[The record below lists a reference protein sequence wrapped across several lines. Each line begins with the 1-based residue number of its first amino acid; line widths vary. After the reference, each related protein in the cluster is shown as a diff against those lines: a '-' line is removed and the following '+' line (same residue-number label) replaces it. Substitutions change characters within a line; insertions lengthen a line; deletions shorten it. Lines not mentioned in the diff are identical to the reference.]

1 MSSTKRKDALARSVP
16 MLKYTDFFKKKLG
29 DEEKI
34 KGFFEVDKT
43 EDSENY
49 KNFPTY
55 SYSMNLR
62 TIEFNPLFL

>member
-16 MLKYTDFFKKKLG
+16 MLKYIDFFFKKKLG

-34 KGFFEVDKT
+34 KEFFEVDKT

-49 KNFPTY
+49 KEFPT
-55 SYSMNLR
+55 
-62 TIEFNPLFL
+62 